1 MATQANVVLTDGAGT
16 PVNHTFS
23 PQSGQV
29 GDSQPAVWL
38 NRAANSGVVV
48 GYEQL
53 TQLVKIGKGNTGVSR
68 VTQKL
73 VLPTLAVTSPQTGTG
88 IQPPPTLAYSNSV
101 VTEYV
106 LPNQGTTAERKNLR
120 VMNVDLQA
128 EGITVSAVENL
139 EPAT

>member
-23 PQSGQV
+23 PQAGQV
-29 GDSQPAVWL
+29 GNTQPAVWL
-38 NRAANSGVVV
+38 NRAANGGVIV

-53 TQLVKIGKGNTGVSR
+53 TQLVKFVNGNTGVSR

-88 IQPPPTLAYSNSV
+88 IQPPPTLAYNISFNA
-101 VTEYV
+101 EWV
-106 LPNQGTTAERKNLR
+106 LPNQSTPAERKNLR
-120 VMNVDLQA
+120 VMSADLLTEA
-128 EGITVSAVENL
+128 ITISAVETL

>member
-1 MATQANVVLTDGAGT
+1 MATQANVVLTDGAST

-23 PQSGQV
+23 PQNGQV
-29 GDSQPAVWL
+29 GNSQPAVWL
-38 NRAANSGVVV
+38 NRSANGGVVV

-53 TQLVKIGKGNTGVSR
+53 TQLVKFVPGSNGVSR

-88 IQPPPTLAYSNSV
+88 IQPPPTLAYNI
-101 VTEYV
+101 TFNAEWV
-106 LPNQGTTAERKNLR
+106 LPNPSTQAERKNLR
-120 VMNVDLQA
+120 VMAVDLLA
-128 EGITVSAVENL
+128 ESITVAAVETL